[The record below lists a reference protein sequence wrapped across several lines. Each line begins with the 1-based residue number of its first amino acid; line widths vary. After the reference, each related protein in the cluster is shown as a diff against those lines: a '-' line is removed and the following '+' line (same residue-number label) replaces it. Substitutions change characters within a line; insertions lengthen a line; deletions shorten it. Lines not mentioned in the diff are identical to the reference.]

1 MVIRKMM
8 SNLDIYN
15 HANALLESFENMAD
29 IVMPVKVHFY
39 FQKNMTAI
47 VDIAK
52 ELESSRTG
60 ILQKYGTLS
69 EDGMSYNFE
78 PDVVDKVNQDINDL
92 FSVEQEI
99 KINVIPLEWL
109 DNMELSAKQVSAFS
123 FMIEGME
130 EE

>member
-39 FQKNMTAI
+39 FQKNMNVI

-52 ELESSRTG
+52 DLEASRTD
-60 ILQKYGTLS
+60 ILKKYGTLA
-69 EDGMSYNFE
+69 EDGLSYNFE
-78 PDVVDKVNQDINDL
+78 PDVVEKVNQDINDL
-92 FSVEQEI
+92 FTIEQEI

-109 DNMELSAKQVSAFS
+109 DNMELSAKQVNAFS